1 MNYIFIPRIKR
12 GRKDGDIRDCMQILF
27 DFYGE
32 IALLFIELFTF
43 LDLSFL
49 FVMCSSC

>member
-12 GRKDGDIRDCMQILF
+12 GRKDGGIRDCMQILF

-32 IALLFIELFTF
+32 IALLFIEL